1 MGYRILVAD
10 DESSVQRLVASA
22 LDAVEYDVETASNG
36 QQVFHILDQYS
47 FDLIVLDL
55 VMPGMEG
62 LEICRRIRQR
72 SDIPILILSGRNDEQ
87 IKISALDVGADDY
100 VTKPFRLEEFRAR
113 VRALLRR
120 TSNLL
125 PSKGILSAGG
135 LQIDF
140 RDRMVRTPAKA
151 SRLTR
156 IELAILVELAKCP
169 GMVVTS
175 ENLVRRVW
183 GLRSNIDLQNL
194 RVHVGN
200 LRKKIETDPGD
211 PRRVL
216 TVTAVGYRLAV
227 EAEAA

>member
-1 MGYRILVAD
+1 MSGIDVCRELRSRSQVPIVMVTARNS
-10 DESSVQRLVASA
+10 EI
-22 LDAVEYDVETASNG
+22 DAVV
-36 QQVFHILDQYS
+36 
-47 FDLIVLDL
+47 
-55 VMPGMEG
+55 G
-62 LEICRRIRQR
+62 LEI
-72 SDIPILILSGRNDEQ
+72 
-87 IKISALDVGADDY
+87 GADDY

-125 PSKGILSAGG
+125 PAKGILSAGG
-135 LQIDF
+135 LEIDF
-140 RDRMVRTPAKA
+140 RDRTVHTPERA